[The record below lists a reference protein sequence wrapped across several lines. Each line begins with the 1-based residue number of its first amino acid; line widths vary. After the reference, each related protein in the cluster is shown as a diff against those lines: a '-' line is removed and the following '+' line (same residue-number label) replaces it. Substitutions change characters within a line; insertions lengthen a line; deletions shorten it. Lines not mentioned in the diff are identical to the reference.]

1 MATVDDNALLGRL
14 TQRLGLSLA
23 ADQLEALLERLRR
36 RPQQLELLEEAAA
49 LAGAA
54 PFSTSPTARYEV
66 RGSVAPGYEAVRE
79 AFESN
84 FASGWERDAQL
95 CVYHRGAR
103 VVDLWGSSAEPGFSM
118 APAGGAYDAE
128 TLQIIY
134 SSTK

>member
-1 MATVDDNALLGRL
+1 MGDDNALLGRL
-14 TQRLGLSLA
+14 VERLGLSLA

-84 FASGWERDAQL
+84 FASGWERDAQVRVSPRGKGGGPL
-95 CVYHRGAR
+95 GQQRGAG
-103 VVDLWGSSAEPGFSM
+103 VLHGAGWGR
-118 APAGGAYDAE
+118 
-128 TLQIIY
+128 LRRR
-134 SSTK
+134 